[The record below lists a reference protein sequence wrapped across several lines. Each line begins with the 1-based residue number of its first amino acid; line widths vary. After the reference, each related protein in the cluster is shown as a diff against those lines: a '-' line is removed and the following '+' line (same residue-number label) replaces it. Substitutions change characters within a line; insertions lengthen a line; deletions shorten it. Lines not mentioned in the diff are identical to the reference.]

1 MSKLQKAGGD
11 MDLIMEILL
20 ELIFEGTLEMV
31 TSKKIPMFIR
41 LLAAVLLLAFYIGF
55 GGVLIYIGIK
65 HKSIV
70 VIICAVVLLLVVWIV
85 TVKKY
90 KEIRG

>member
-85 TVKKY
+85 IVY
-90 KEIRG
+90 YYMELS